1 MSTVTPGHHTG
12 TQRKVV
18 LLRGINVGKSARI
31 AMSDLRACTEATG
44 CTEVT
49 TFLASGNLLV
59 TDPRPVPELRA
70 VLEAAYAD
78 HFGYDAV
85 VQVLTRDALEAAVES
100 YPFDAVAD
108 HHDYVVFS
116 DDPAVTTRV
125 ARAMRTAIDTSGV
138 TTAGGANSRTEAVA
152 AGPGCVH
159 WRVPRGATL
168 TSEASAVLDHRENKR
183 HLTTRNIT
191 TLRKILAAG

>member
-1 MSTVTPGHHTG
+1 MSSVTPGQHTG
-12 TQRKVV
+12 SQRKVA
-18 LLRGINVGKSARI
+18 LLRGINVGKAARI
-31 AMSDLRACTEATG
+31 AMSDLRACTEAAG
-44 CTEVT
+44 STEVK

-59 TDPRPVPELRA
+59 TDPRSVDELRA
-70 VLEAAYAD
+70 VLEAVYAD
-78 HFGYDAV
+78 RFGYDAV

-100 YPFDAVAD
+100 YPFDTVAE

-116 DDPAVTTRV
+116 DDPVVTTRV
-125 ARAMRTAIDTSGV
+125 ARAMRTAIDAS
-138 TTAGGANSRTEAVA
+138 GGATVPTEAVA

-168 TSEASAVLDHRENKR
+168 TSEASAVLGHRENKR

-191 TLRKILAAG
+191 TLRKMLAAG